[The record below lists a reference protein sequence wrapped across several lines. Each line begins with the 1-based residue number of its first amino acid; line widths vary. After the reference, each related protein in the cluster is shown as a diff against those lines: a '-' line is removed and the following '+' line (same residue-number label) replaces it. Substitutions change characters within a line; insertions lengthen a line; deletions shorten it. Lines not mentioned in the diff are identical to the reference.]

1 MKRNLIFISLGSFAI
16 VACVLTALRGKSIS
30 SDSQTDN
37 RPIEYRATTDIGE
50 YKPGENVVAE
60 IPIRN
65 RSAQPIRL
73 FGIRTGCGCISAKWR
88 AKDGNS
94 EPLDEVSV
102 SAGDTVTFLIST
114 RTTMGQ
120 MVISTRVY
128 FQTDHP
134 DLVDTS
140 VDIQGRVTLG
150 VSTVPEAIAF
160 DPIYTGEATTAKIR
174 INDHRKSANRGP
186 LKFTSDHST
195 ISVTSVIPN
204 GSDHP
209 HHEYDVVLSFTSNE
223 VTAVSHSIHVANDT
237 GEILGRISCT
247 GRVHPIAEL
256 VPSVVILPRSG
267 SPDPNETRVD
277 CRSRTPVRLFID
289 EEPPSDLTVRIDGN
303 TVVVRKSDR
312 AKLQTHR
319 LRLRAQTQDNRDYPI
334 TLSIT
339 CVE

>member
-1 MKRNLIFISLGSFAI
+1 MKRNLTLVSLGSFVVI
-16 VACVLTALRGKSIS
+16 ACVLTALRGKSIS
-30 SDSQTDN
+30 SDSQADN
-37 RPIEYRATTDIGE
+37 RPIEYTATTDIGE

-88 AKDGNS
+88 AKDGKS

-134 DLVDTS
+134 DLVETS

-160 DPIYTGEATTAKIR
+160 DPIYVGETSTAKLR
-174 INDHRKSANRGP
+174 LNDLRPSANRGR
-186 LKFTSDHST
+186 LKFTSDHSAV
-195 ISVTSVIPN
+195 SVTSVQPH

-209 HHEYDVVLSFTSNE
+209 PREYDVVLSFTSNE
-223 VTAVSHSIHVANDT
+223 ATAVLT
-237 GEILGRISCT
+237 RFRLRTELEKYLGRISCT
-247 GRVHPIAEL
+247 GRVLPVAEL

-267 SPDPNETRVD
+267 NPDPNEARVE
-277 CRSRTPVRLFID
+277 CRSRTPVRLFMD
-289 EEPPSDLTVRIDGN
+289 EVPPSDLTVRIDGN

-312 AKLQTHR
+312 AKMNTHR